1 MRRRPPRA
9 TRTDTLFPYTTLFR
23 SVFVEHEYLSDENL
37 LNLQTFPRSWY
48 LHGTRMERAFQ
59 IGNAVPP
66 ILARAIGEALITA
79 MGINVEVEE
88 KEEDVVARNRSE
100 ERRVGKECDSTG
112 RSRWVPYH

>member
-1 MRRRPPRA
+1 MFLFFKHQKAYEMGISYWSSDVCSSDLTPP
-9 TRTDTLFPYTTLFR
+9 
-23 SVFVEHEYLSDENL
+23 VFVEHEYLSDENL

-88 KEEDVVARNRSE
+88 KEEDVVARN
-100 ERRVGKECDSTG
+100 VACI
-112 RSRWVPYH
+112 